1 MVRLLPLVVFLG
13 LLGLLGFGI
22 AWNTTHD
29 QREVPSPLIG
39 KPAPPYTL
47 PLLYEA
53 EKSLS
58 SDAMRGKPYLLNV
71 FGSWCPACVDEHPVW
86 IQAAKTLGT
95 PLIGYNW
102 KDNPDDA
109 KAWLGQFGNPYST
122 IVADSVG
129 RTAIDFGVYGAP
141 ETFLIDGE
149 GVVRLK
155 HIGPVTA
162 DFIDTELKPAIAA
175 LSKAPR

>member
-1 MVRLLPLVVFLG
+1 MVRLLPLILFLG

-22 AWNTTHD
+22 AWNSTHD

-58 SDAMRGKPYLLNV
+58 SEAMRGKPYLLNV

-86 IQAAKTLGT
+86 VQASKTLGA
-95 PLIGYNW
+95 PLVGYNW
-102 KDNPDDA
+102 KDQPEDA
-109 KAWLGQFGNPYST
+109 KAWLTQFGNPYST
-122 IVADSVG
+122 IVADNVG

-141 ETFLIDGE
+141 ETFLIDAE

-162 DFIDTELKPAIAA
+162 EFIELELRPAIAA
-175 LSKAPR
+175 LGKAAK

>member
-1 MVRLLPLVVFLG
+1 MARLLPFILFLG
-13 LLGLLGFGI
+13 LLALLGFGV

-39 KPAPPYTL
+39 KPAPEYSL

-58 SDAMRGKPYLLNV
+58 STALRGKPYLLNV
-71 FGSWCPACVDEHPVW
+71 FGSWCPACVDEHPTW
-86 IQAAKTLGT
+86 MQSSRDLGV
-95 PLIGYNW
+95 PLVGFNW
-102 KDNPDDA
+102 KDEAANA
-109 KAWLGQFGNPYST
+109 KAWLAQFGNPYSHV
-122 IVADSVG
+122 IADNEG

-141 ETFLIDGE
+141 ETFLIDAQ

-155 HIGPVTA
+155 HIGPVSPE
-162 DFIDTELKPAIAA
+162 FIEHELKPAIAA
-175 LSKAPR
+175 LGKAAP